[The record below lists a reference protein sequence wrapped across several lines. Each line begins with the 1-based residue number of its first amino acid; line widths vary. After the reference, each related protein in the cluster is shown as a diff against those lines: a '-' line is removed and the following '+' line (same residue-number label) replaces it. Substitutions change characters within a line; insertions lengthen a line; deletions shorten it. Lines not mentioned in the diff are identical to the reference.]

1 MTEQQP
7 MYVPLSIQ
15 DVTDYSPTEGTIRA
29 KRVNYKLQDGT
40 VSYVVIPLSDYT
52 VERVH
57 EELHRAAEHHHK
69 IMSIRPGYSPVNTT
83 NEPNPW
89 G

>member
-1 MTEQQP
+1 MNEKHP
-7 MYVPLSIQ
+7 LYVPLSIQ
-15 DVTDYSPTEGTIRA
+15 DVTDYSPTDGTIRA
-29 KRVNYKLQDGT
+29 KRVNYRLQDGT
-40 VSYVVIPLSDYT
+40 VSYVVIPYDEYT

-57 EELHRAAEHHHK
+57 EELHKAAEHH
-69 IMSIRPGYSPVNTT
+69 MQVMNIRPGYTPTNTS